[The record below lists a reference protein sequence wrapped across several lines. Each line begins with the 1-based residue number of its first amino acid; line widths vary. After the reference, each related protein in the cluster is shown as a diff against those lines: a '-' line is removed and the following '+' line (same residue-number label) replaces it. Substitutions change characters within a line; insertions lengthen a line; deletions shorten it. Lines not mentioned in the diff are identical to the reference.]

1 MSSSILS
8 NLSILQR
15 SSQRLTRDTPMAAV
29 PRNLFPFLA
38 LLSTTA
44 LASAAEFDFK
54 QVKSVLESHCV
65 RCHNA
70 EKAKGGLRLDTKAGF
85 LKGGDNGAVVVAG
98 DLEKSEL
105 IRRIKLPRGHE
116 DLMPQE
122 SEPLTGPHRNWLLE
136 W

>member
-1 MSSSILS
+1 
-8 NLSILQR
+8 
-15 SSQRLTRDTPMAAV
+15 MAASA
-29 PRNLFPFLA
+29 RNLLA

-44 LASAAEFDFK
+44 IASAEFDFK
-54 QVKSVLESHCV
+54 LQVQPVLENQCV

-85 LKGGDNGAVVVAG
+85 LKGGESGPVVVPG
-98 DLEKSEL
+98 DLEKSEM

-122 SEPLTGPHRNWLLE
+122 AEPLAGPHKNWLLE
-136 W
+136 WVKTG